1 MKLPSKTEKKIL
13 DETGPAWISG
23 VTVKSRY
30 ETKHGKIPNGTFY
43 TMLRRLEE
51 NGWVSSR
58 SDYPAGA
65 GDQRHRYFCTTK
77 QTKDLKGALGQIEKA
92 MQRANKKEKV

>member
-13 DETGPAWISG
+13 DGMDVIWWSG
-23 VTVKSRY
+23 QVVKKRY

-51 NGWVSSR
+51 HGWVRSR
-58 SDYPAGA
+58 SSDPTTPE
-65 GDQRHRYFCTTK
+65 DQRQRYFCTTK
-77 QTKDLKGALGQIEKA
+77 QTKELKSALDKLHEA
-92 MQRANKKEKV
+92 MGKK